1 MIFKS
6 EVLFKNTGHSPK
18 ICKVLAEYYD
28 EKKKIQ
34 RTGKSKWP
42 ASERSQVTQLEKLG
56 YQQSTLGLSR
66 EAARWK
72 EDGSKY
78 I

>member
-1 MIFKS
+1 MILKS

-28 EKKKIQ
+28 EKKIQ

-42 ASERSQVTQLEKLG
+42 TSERSQVTQLEKLG
-56 YQQSTLGLSR
+56 YQRSTLGLSR

-72 EDGSKY
+72 ADGSKCT
-78 I
+78 

>member
-1 MIFKS
+1 MM
-6 EVLFKNTGHSPK
+6 
-18 ICKVLAEYYD
+18 
-28 EKKKIQ
+28 KKIQ

-66 EAARWK
+66 EAASGK
-72 EDGSKY
+72 KMGANISKFPASGPG
-78 I
+78 ISE